1 MLAATDADA
10 DTEEVAVEG
19 AARPKQ
25 KFVRKQGESS
35 ALSGN
40 CASST
45 SAFFLLL
52 TFFLENHRFLNM
64 GKA

>member
-40 CASST
+40 CASSVLNFIH
-45 SAFFLLL
+45 SFLIFRVLFKKPQ
-52 TFFLENHRFLNM
+52 T
-64 GKA
+64 

>member
-10 DTEEVAVEG
+10 DTEDVPVEG

-35 ALSGN
+35 ALSGHY
-40 CASST
+40 T
-45 SAFFLLL
+45 SWVYTLKMFLDFTSIGL
-52 TFFLENHRFLNM
+52 TS
-64 GKA
+64 KA